1 MDGAALEAVLRRAWG
16 TTVQV
21 TGLSRLAGGASRE
34 TWAFDATPGGGPD
47 GGSAPVPLVLR
58 RDRPDDADAAGM
70 AREAAAFTAAAA
82 AGVPVPR
89 LHAHGDG
96 AVPAS
101 EDGGAPAS
109 GGPAVGTPFLIVDRI
124 DGETIP
130 RRLLRDERWAAVRPR
145 LARELGRVLAR
156 IHTIPP
162 ADVLTPGVGDHLGT
176 GDRLDALRDRHDR
189 FGEPNPALELVFRWL
204 ELHRPPVVE
213 PHLVHGDFRT
223 GNLLIGPGPDGTDGT
238 DGVLGVLDWELVH
251 AGDPMEDLGW
261 LCGKAWRF
269 GSPEPVGGFGPYD
282 ELFDGYAEVAGTRPD
297 PGVVRWW
304 EVFAAVHWA
313 VICRMQA
320 ERHLSGT
327 ERTVEMAVLGRRAAE
342 SEHDALLALGLTAPA
357 AVPDLLD
364 EPARAADL
372 HGRPTVD
379 ELLEAVSG
387 FLTDELPDALDDAR
401 LRFSA
406 RVAAN
411 ALAIARRELR
421 AGPAHDVAH
430 RERLAALG
438 VTGDTALAAA
448 IRAGGM
454 DGRADVVDAVRADVV
469 ARLRVANPRHTG
481 RPG

>member
-1 MDGAALEAVLRRAWG
+1 MDEAGLSAALEAVLGRSWG
-16 TTVQV
+16 TSVQV

-34 TWAFDATPGGGPD
+34 TWAFDATSGGRGT
-47 GGSAPVPLVLR
+47 PVPLVLR
-58 RDRPDDADAAGM
+58 RDRPDDPDAAGM
-70 AREAAAFTAAAA
+70 AREAAAFTAAAT

-96 AVPAS
+96 GGNG
-101 EDGGAPAS
+101 DGAATHP
-109 GGPAVGTPFLIVDRI
+109 PAVGTPFLVVDRL

-145 LARELGRVLAR
+145 LARELGAVLAR

-162 ADVLTPGVGDHLGT
+162 GDVLEPGVGDHLGS
-176 GDRLDALRDRHDR
+176 GDRLERLRERHDR

-204 ELHRPPVVE
+204 ERHRPPAVA
-213 PHLVHGDFRT
+213 PRLVHGDFRT
-223 GNLLIGPGPDGTDGT
+223 GNLLIGTGPHGA

-269 GSPEPVGGFGPYD
+269 GSPEPVGGFGPRE
-282 ELFDGYAEVAGTRPD
+282 ELFAGYAEVAGAPPD
-297 PGVVRWW
+297 PDVVRWW

-313 VICRMQA
+313 VLCRVQA
-320 ERHLSGT
+320 DRHLSGT
-327 ERTVEMAVLGRRAAE
+327 EASVEMAVLGRRAAE
-342 SEHDALLALGLTAPA
+342 SEHDALLALGMTAPA
-357 AVPDLLD
+357 AVPDLL
-364 EPARAADL
+364 EEQAPAAGL

-379 ELLEAVSG
+379 ELLDAVSG
-387 FLTDELPDALDDAR
+387 FLTDELPGALDDTR

-421 AGPAHDVAH
+421 AGPAEDTAH
-430 RERLAALG
+430 AERLVGLG
-438 VTGDTALAAA
+438 VTGDAALAAS
-448 IRAGGM
+448 IRAGET
-454 DGRADVVDAVRADVV
+454 DGRADVVEAVRADV
-469 ARLRVANPRHTG
+469 AERLRVANPRHPS